1 MSDALNAANRL
12 VVKIG
17 SALLVDGESGLRSA
31 WLASIAADI
40 AALMEQGK
48 QIIIV
53 SSGAIAMGSH
63 TLGLSQRPRQ
73 LSQAQAAA
81 CIGQIHLLNA
91 YQSAFLQHGKTIGQ
105 LLLTLEDLDGRRT
118 YLNARDTLG
127 TLLADSVVPIINE
140 NDATATEE
148 IRVGDNDRL
157 AARVAQMIDADLL
170 VLLSDI
176 DGLYSANPRK
186 DTSAQHIP
194 IIEAI
199 TPDIFSAADGAS
211 DTAMSRGGMRTKLEA
226 GRFAS
231 ACGCQMIVMDGVANH
246 PFQRLKSG
254 ERHSLFLSSATSRLD
269 AKRTWLSGQLG
280 SKGAVTIDAGAAK
293 ALLTGKSLLAAGITA
308 VTGEISRG
316 DAVAVFAPSG
326 QEIARGLINY
336 DGSEVSLIKGLK
348 SDDIEDKLGY
358 TRSQSVIH
366 RDNLVLL
373 NLMDERQ

>member
-1 MSDALNAANRL
+1 MSDALEKANRL

-17 SALLVDGESGLRSA
+17 SALLVDGQSGLRET
-31 WLASIAADI
+31 WLASVAADI
-40 AALMEQGK
+40 ASLMQQGK
-48 QIIIV
+48 EIIIV

-63 TLGLSQRPRQ
+63 TLGLKQRPRQ

-91 YQSAFLQHGKTIGQ
+91 YQSAFVQHSKTIGQ
-105 LLLTLEDLDGRRT
+105 LLITLADLDGRRT

-127 TLLADSVVPIINE
+127 TLLAGGIVPIINE

-186 DTSAQHIP
+186 DDNAKHIP
-194 IIEAI
+194 LIEAI
-199 TPDIFSAADGAS
+199 TADILSVADGAS

-226 GRFAS
+226 GRIAS
-231 ACGCQMIVMDGVANH
+231 ACGCQMIVMDGVADH
-246 PFQRLKSG
+246 PFRRLAQG
-254 ERHSLFLSSATSRLD
+254 ERHSLFLSQASSRLD

-280 SKGAVTIDAGAAK
+280 SKGALTIDTGAAA
-293 ALLTGKSLLAAGITA
+293 ALMKGKSLLAAGITA
-308 VTGEISRG
+308 ASGEISRG
-316 DAVAVFAPSG
+316 DSVMVLAPNG
-326 QEIARGLINY
+326 QQIARGLINY
-336 DGSEVSLIKGLK
+336 DGAEVSLIKGLK

-373 NLMDERQ
+373 QPMDDMQ